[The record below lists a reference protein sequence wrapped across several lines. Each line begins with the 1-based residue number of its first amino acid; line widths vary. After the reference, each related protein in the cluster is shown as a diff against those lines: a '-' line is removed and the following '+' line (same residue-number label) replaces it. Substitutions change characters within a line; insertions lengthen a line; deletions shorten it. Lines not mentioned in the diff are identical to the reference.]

1 MLPDSSVR
9 LNKYI
14 SESGICS
21 RREADRYIEQ
31 GNVFLNGKRATIG
44 DQVKPGD
51 VVKVNGQLIE
61 PREAEDL
68 VLIAL
73 NKPVGIVST
82 TEDGERDNIVDFVNH
97 SKRVFPIGRL
107 DKDSQGLIFLTNHGD
122 LVNKIL
128 RAGNDHEKEYLVT
141 VDKPI
146 TDEFIRGMG
155 AGVPILGTV
164 TKKCK
169 VKKEAPF
176 VFRITLVQGLNRQI
190 RRMCEHF
197 GYEVKK
203 LERTRIMNVSLNG
216 IPLGEWRDLT
226 DDELIDLF
234 KLIENSSSEAKPKA
248 KAKPKTAGIKRPVV
262 KMEKTAEKGGR
273 PASNSKRFTS
283 PGRKKKGR

>member
-1 MLPDSSVR
+1 M
-9 LNKYI
+9 
-14 SESGICS
+14 
-21 RREADRYIEQ
+21 
-31 GNVFLNGKRATIG
+31 
-44 DQVKPGD
+44 
-51 VVKVNGQLIE
+51 
-61 PREAEDL
+61 
-68 VLIAL
+68 
-73 NKPVGIVST
+73 
-82 TEDGERDNIVDFVNH
+82 
-97 SKRVFPIGRL
+97 
-107 DKDSQGLIFLTNHGD
+107 
-122 LVNKIL
+122 NKIL

-169 VKKEAPF
+169 VKKKRRLSSALP
-176 VFRITLVQGLNRQI
+176 VQGLNRQI

-203 LERTRIMNVSLNG
+203 LERTRIMNVSLSG

-234 KLIENSSSEAKPKA
+234 KLIENSSSEAKPKV

-273 PASNSKRFTS
+273 PASNGKRFTS